1 MKKILFS
8 LLGVLF
14 LLETIYFN
22 IVFDF
27 ALLGLLFMTA
37 LSLGSY
43 FKVKV
48 FGIDKVLVSL
58 AIGLGVL
65 GCLLWLSTF
74 YNFNYKSLYLI
85 FSILVIYLRKN
96 ILYRYILNIFKFTKM
111 IYSSNPFLL
120 SIIIISFM
128 FYIIAASAPIHQYD
142 SLTKHIVIPFKML
155 HSTNW
160 DYNVIESVVFGDY
173 ALLPYTFYLYLLALG
188 GVKSL
193 VIFNTILSF
202 LLLITILRIASF
214 LYRDKIYFIL
224 IALLYLSMPLIYSQS
239 TILYVDM
246 IPLYFVFTGYLIV
259 QYSSFRN
266 IRFNVIYIGLISGFG
281 MFSKQVAFFYIIPM
295 MVYIVYL
302 IFIYRKNI
310 VLKDTFTLLKAIFV
324 ALISFVPPILII
336 WYKTGN
342 PLFPFMNGTFKSEYF
357 PTSDFVDPFHKS
369 ILGID
374 FHSLYSIVFETS
386 KNVEMMPGGAGVYVL
401 LAPIIFV
408 GLFIKE
414 KRKKFIFL
422 FLVTLVSYWISTKF
436 SYNIRYFL
444 GSLVLLIP
452 TFLYVLL
459 LLSEKI
465 KYGKYLVTF
474 GIISAFIVQAS
485 IIFHPGNYFGF
496 KRALLTP
503 DENLIRLENSF
514 ILNNIPNKEKQFVLS
529 NNDPF
534 RGNFTGHYYVLNWRN
549 SYLLGI
555 LKSGELTPANFLKQF
570 DYYLIDKRFPLSL
583 YTRNPDPNKRNIMD
597 PEREDIKR
605 ILVKYS
611 ETDSHILYK
620 IKKEMS
626 LLKEEVFS
634 EPIVVKV
641 DTPQTRVI
649 KNNSKSYK
657 IILDVEKI
665 GNENA
670 MGRYQINWSD
680 KNGGFVG
687 TSLMPFKVKNGRN
700 TYTSNI
706 IKDIP
711 ENAKTGIFYLTSHSK
726 VNIKI
731 YGYKIFG
738 LKENN
743 FLKKE
748 LLKYNKKFP
757 HLSKD

>member
-8 LLGVLF
+8 LLGTLF
-14 LLETIYFN
+14 LLETVYFN

-48 FGIDKVLVSL
+48 FAIDKVLVSL

-74 YNFNYKSLYLI
+74 NNFNYKSLYLI
-85 FSILVIYLRKN
+85 FSIFIIYLRKEY
-96 ILYRYILNIFKFTKM
+96 LYKYISTIFNFTKH
-111 IYSSNPFLL
+111 IYKSNSTLL
-120 SIIIISFM
+120 FIIIVSFM

-142 SLTKHIVIPFKML
+142 ALTKHIAIPFQML
-155 HSTNW
+155 TSSHW
-160 DYNVIESVVFGDY
+160 DYNIIESIVFGDY

-214 LYRDKIYFIL
+214 LYKDKVYFIL
-224 IALLYLSMPLIYSQS
+224 ISLLYVSMPLIYSQS

-259 QYSSFRN
+259 QYSSLRN
-266 IRFNVIYIGLISGFG
+266 IRLNIFYIGLISGIA
-281 MFSKQVAFFYIIPM
+281 MFAKQVAFFYIIPM
-295 MVYIVYL
+295 IAYILYL
-302 IFIYRKNI
+302 VFIYRKGLI
-310 VLKDTFTLLKAIFV
+310 LKDSFTLVKAIFV
-324 ALISFVPPILII
+324 ALIPFVPPILII

-357 PTSDFVDPFHKS
+357 PTNDFVDPFHKS
-369 ILGID
+369 ILGVD

-386 KNVEMMPGGAGVYVL
+386 KNVEMMPLGAGVYVL
-401 LAPIIFV
+401 LAPIIFF
-408 GLFIKE
+408 GLFIKN
-414 KRKKFIFL
+414 KRKKFILL
-422 FLVTLVSYWISTKF
+422 FLVTLGSYWLSTKF

-444 GSLVLLIP
+444 GSLILLIP

-474 GIISAFIVQAS
+474 GIFSAFILQTA
-485 IIFHPGNYFGF
+485 IIFYSGNYLGF

-503 DENLIRLENSF
+503 DESLIRLENSF

-534 RGNFTGHYYVLNWRN
+534 RGTFTGHFYVLNWHN

-555 LKSGELTPANFLKQF
+555 LKSGELTPANFLRQF
-570 DYYLIDKRFPLSL
+570 DYYLVDKRLALSM
-583 YTRNPDPNKRNIMD
+583 YTRKLD
-597 PEREDIKR
+597 PENNDIKTLLE
-605 ILVKYS
+605 IYS
-611 ETDSHILYK
+611 QTDSHVLYK

-626 LLKEEVFS
+626 LLKEEVFDKA
-634 EPIVVKV
+634 IVVKV
-641 DTPQTRVI
+641 DTPKIRVI
-649 KNNSKSYK
+649 QNNSKSYK

-665 GNENA
+665 GKEDA

-680 KNGGFVG
+680 KHGGFVG
-687 TSLMPFKVKNGRN
+687 TSLIPFEVKDGRHI
-700 TYTSNI
+700 YTSNI
-706 IKDIP
+706 IQNIP
-711 ENAKTGIFYLTSHSK
+711 KNAYTGVFYLTSHDK
-726 VNIKI
+726 IPIKI
-731 YGYKIFG
+731 YGYKIFSMPNG
-738 LKENN
+738 K
-743 FLKKE
+743 FLMEK
-748 LLKYNKKFP
+748 LNTYGKKFP
-757 HLSKD
+757 HLAKD